1 MKFKMV
7 KFYMD
12 IANRAAML
20 SDAKK
25 LQVGTV
31 IVKDDNI
38 ISFSWNGTPPNWH
51 SNNCEYI
58 SNNELKTLPEV
69 IHSEANAI
77 LKLAKTGISAKDST
91 LFCTVAPC
99 IDCAKMI
106 ASAGISTVYYHNE
119 YKNNNGL
126 DFLFLCNVDVLKY
139 ENNESQKG
147 FTAII

>member
-1 MKFKMV
+1 
-7 KFYMD
+7 MD
-12 IANRAAML
+12 IAKRTALL

-25 LQVGTV
+25 LQVGTI

-58 SNNELKTLPEV
+58 YNDELKTLPEV

-77 LKLAKTGISAKDST
+77 LKLAKTGISAKDSI

-99 IDCAKMI
+99 IECAKMI
-106 ASAGISTVYYHNE
+106 ASAGISIVYYCND
-119 YKNNNGL
+119 YKNTNGL
-126 DFLFLCNVDVLKY
+126 EFLSKCNVEVMKY
-139 ENNESQKG
+139 ENYES
-147 FTAII
+147 